1 MFLPISLVAAGAAA
15 LINLWLSFRI
25 GAMRSITKVSIGD
38 GGDERL
44 IRRMRAQANFI
55 ENAPIML
62 ILIAVIEA
70 ARPMN
75 LWLAIVAALFI
86 LSRVAHGLGMDGGA
100 LKQGRSIGTTVTML
114 ALLGLGVWAVVIAFV
129 K

>member
-25 GAMRSITKVSIGD
+25 GAIRSIAKVSIGD

-75 LWLAIVAALFI
+75 LWLAAVAALFI

-100 LKQGRSIGTTVTML
+100 LKMGRSIGTTITMI
-114 ALLGLGVWAVVIAFV
+114 ALLGLGVWAMVIAFV